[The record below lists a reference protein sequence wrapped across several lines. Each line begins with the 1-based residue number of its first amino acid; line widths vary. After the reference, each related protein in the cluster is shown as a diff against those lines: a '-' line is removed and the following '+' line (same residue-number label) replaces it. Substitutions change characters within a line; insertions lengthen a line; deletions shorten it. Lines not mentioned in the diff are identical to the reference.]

1 MIDHTDQDIDR
12 ALRQAFEGGGPD
24 LDIGFHQRMR
34 DRLILE
40 QPRPR
45 VSFRVVVM
53 RCYWAAA
60 LLLSFLILRLLP
72 WGPELVSGPFL
83 IAFSILAVVYW
94 VPSLL
99 VRRLDW
105 PALLLD
111 AIAESSE
118 R

>member
-1 MIDHTDQDIDR
+1 MIDRTDQDLDR
-12 ALRQAFEGGGPD
+12 ALKQAFEGEGAE
-24 LDIGFHQRMR
+24 LDIDFHQRMR
-34 DRLILE
+34 DRLMLE

-45 VSFRVVVM
+45 LSFRLVVL
-53 RCYWAAA
+53 RSYWALA

-83 IAFSILAVVYW
+83 VAFSILAVVYW